1 MRKNIMS
8 TYTAIADAEIDVD
21 SPVTQILLTKYREN
35 MLAIQ
40 QGDASAPRIQTAAID
55 SAQLTAAI
63 VAAISGIAPGG
74 VGYTSLMIEKGL
86 NKASRA
92 VGDTLAGSGVTPIS
106 FRSGASASTNDTI
119 ALLDAAGSAAS
130 GTWKLGADY
139 AFSSGENDNPIA
151 TWTRIS

>member
-1 MRKNIMS
+1 MS

-40 QGDASAPRIQTAAID
+40 QGDASAPRIQVPAID

-63 VAAISGIAPGG
+63 IVAIAGIAPGG
-74 VGYTSLMIEKGL
+74 VGYTSLLIEKGTDRT
-86 NKASRA
+86 SRGL
-92 VGDTLAGSGVTPIS
+92 GDTLSGSNLTPIS
-106 FRSGASASTNDTI
+106 FRSGASSAVNDSI
-119 ALLDAAGSAAS
+119 VLLDAAGSTAS

-139 AFSSGENDNPIA
+139 AFSASNNDNPIA

>member
-1 MRKNIMS
+1 MS

-40 QGDASAPRIQTAAID
+40 QGDATAPRIQVPAID

-63 VAAISGIAPGG
+63 IAAIIGIAAGN
-74 VGYTSLMIEKGL
+74 VGYTSLMLEPAL
-86 NKASRA
+86 NLTSRSI
-92 VGDTLAGSGVTPIS
+92 GDTLAGSSLRFVSLRAGDPGDAQGTIS
-106 FRSGASASTNDTI
+106 
-119 ALLDAAGSAAS
+119 LLDKDDAAS
-130 GTWKLGADY
+130 GTWRLGSPY
-139 AFSSGENDNPIA
+139 AFSASINDNPIA